1 MTSLSQAGLDLAM
14 LMSTGKGISVSG
26 IVAHRIGL
34 AILYAKNLPKTVVPP
49 RRLEKGEKIREGS
62 VSQEGS
68 RRTWKEREGNES
80 QRSRVEWKE
89 WSRVE

>member
-1 MTSLSQAGLDLAM
+1 MVVREEALSRTGLGWPYFM
-14 LMSTGKGISVSG
+14 
-26 IVAHRIGL
+26 
-34 AILYAKNLPKTVVPP
+34 PKTYPKQWFHP
-49 RRLEKGEKIREGS
+49 RRLEKGEKIREGN

-89 WSRVE
+89 WSRVEWKEWSRVEWKEWSRVE